1 MTRYHTLHKQIRQYS
16 RTNKRTRLKAFLREG
31 ADLSTRHQSF
41 DFFRRIRTLCPKQR
55 LQCIHIFDSHGQPL
69 SPQQELDEFVQYF
82 GNQFN
87 DPDFQQ
93 PDLPPLQVLPFD
105 EAAVYEALRR
115 MPAAKV
121 VAPPSLPAI
130 VWKVLA
136 PELAS
141 STYHALAYWW
151 SVNPPKLQ
159 MTGRL
164 DGCTSSPNRGNQ
176 ARSHRLFD
184 QSAFNILS
192 AKLLRVLSPLNCCN
206 V

>member
-1 MTRYHTLHKQIRQYS
+1 M
-16 RTNKRTRLKAFLREG
+16 
-31 ADLSTRHQSF
+31 STRHQSF

-69 SPQQELDEFVQYF
+69 SPQQEFDEFVQYF

-164 DGCTSSPNRGNQ
+164 DGCTSFPNRENQ

-184 QSAFNILS
+184 QSAFNTLS
-192 AKLLRVLSPLNCCN
+192 AKLPRILSHHSI
-206 V
+206 VAIYDR